1 MRGLLLTHLA
11 SLALR
16 LTTALA
22 FIRSWSDESKGFM
35 RDAAFKA
42 GIISS
47 LESRRLLLALEP
59 ESACIACDVHTL
71 VKPGQSFMVL
81 DTGGGTV
88 DITMNRLKS
97 TTPLRFDE
105 IAAPSGGPW
114 GSTFVDD
121 RFEAFVKE
129 LVGSSSFDAIK
140 ETSFWIELLENWE
153 QVKTSQTG
161 DDATRTINMAPMLE
175 VLPDSVRISS
185 LVDEYNQVHET
196 ALKMRGRSTIIMP
209 ADFVRGFFKPNF
221 MKIASHCETLIQDNP
236 VDFIF
241 LVGGFAESELM
252 QSMVKERFSSSR
264 CKVVVPVRPGLAV
277 LRGAAMFGL
286 NQDVFASRVARYS
299 YGIAVAH
306 EYDPTNP
313 IHRKAD
319 GTPKIFMAKQKGG
332 GEEKKV
338 RDLLWRLVKV
348 GDKLPAGH
356 KATKDHCSVVHAHQ
370 TQVGFQLFVT
380 PLGNA
385 EFCDEPSVRQV
396 GTVTIPVKWGENC
409 SLSLEFGATEIK
421 ATATNA
427 TTGES
432 SDATVTYA

>member
-332 GEEKKV
+332 DEKKFV
-338 RDLLWRLVKV
+338 DVLMRLAKV

-356 KATKDHCSVVHAHQ
+356 KATRNNLSVAFADQ
-370 TQVGFQLFVT
+370 TFVGFKLFAT

-385 EFCDEPSVRQV
+385 EFCDEPSVRQIGSV
-396 GTVTIPVKWGENC
+396 SIPVKWGENC